1 MPEYYTTSDG
11 HTTIIDKGGEQIVK
25 NTYGFEIEFCTH
37 DNPVF
42 AFTHVEV
49 AKIPI
54 ILPNLESKDRIRNW
68 KIETDSGNVIELVTD
83 PTHFQTTADAYAAKA
98 LLVDFLVQSVTLH
111 AVPPDTID
119 AMTFLQWAITVVP
132 GLILI
137 AKGWYGG
144 NEATS
149 VTINKEDWD
158 QVGKQLT
165 QENVD
170 DGINIKAVLMR
181 HQLNQGTWSSYVD
194 STILC
199 RSEKDWGAA
208 YSSQVNMPM
217 TLQGYFLYVV
227 KKKLPNANLRVGK
240 VLAVNNIDDRSDS
253 KLEQQVT
260 NWFWM
265 NVITAVCNAYIS
277 KLYNGA
283 ADIRK
288 VDVSKLTLRQLK
300 IISFI
305 YVATHKILTGAL
317 GGLSEPNQ
325 LILQELAWSEQST
338 EAMIANSPYSYQQL
352 IQSRGIKTIKW
363 LEYHSSMKDLT
374 GLWFK
379 AALEA
384 VICDEV
390 LLYRNS
396 ADKVDL
402 SFYHGLANVMAEDK
416 GASWKS
422 ALEHYLADIKNE
434 KWDPLLDTR
443 NISVYDIENLDSP
456 ALVES
461 IAAVETALAEK
472 LFEIDPCIGF
482 VLPPDSARK
491 FLHYTEA
498 PPWEGRYDT
507 MVQAFER
514 EDIGWTYLI
523 EHRFN

>member
-1 MPEYYTTSDG
+1 MPEYFTTSDN

-37 DNPVF
+37 DSPVF

-54 ILPNLESKDRIRNW
+54 VLPNLAPSDRIRDW
-68 KIETDSGNVIELVTD
+68 KLETDSGNVLELVTD
-83 PTHFQTTADAYAAKA
+83 PTHFETTADAYAAKA
-98 LLVDFLVQSVTLH
+98 LLVDFLVQSVGLH
-111 AVPPDTID
+111 EVPPDTID
-119 AMTFLQWAITVVP
+119 AMTFLQWTTNAVP

-144 NEATS
+144 NETTS
-149 VTINKEDWD
+149 VAINKQDWD
-158 QVGKQLT
+158 QIGKQLT

-170 DGINIKAVLMR
+170 DGINIKAALLR
-181 HQLNQGTWSSYVD
+181 HQMNQGTWSSYVN

-227 KKKLPNANLRVGK
+227 KKKLPRADLRVGRI
-240 VLAVNNIDDRSDS
+240 LAINNIEDRSDS
-253 KLEQQVT
+253 KIEQQVT

-265 NVITAVCNAYIS
+265 NVITFVCNAYIS
-277 KLYNGA
+277 KLYNGI

-288 VDVSKLTLRQLK
+288 LDVSKLTLQELK
-300 IISFI
+300 TYSFI
-305 YVATHKILTGAL
+305 YVATQKILTGAL

-325 LILQELAWSEQST
+325 LILQQLAWSEQST
-338 EAMIANSPYSYQQL
+338 EAMIANSPQTYQEL
-352 IQSRGIKTIKW
+352 IESRGIKTIKW

-384 VICDEV
+384 LMCNEID
-390 LLYRNS
+390 LYHNS
-396 ADKVDL
+396 TGNFDL
-402 SFYHGLANVMAEDK
+402 RFYHGLAKVIAEDR
-416 GASWKS
+416 GASWKA
-422 ALEHYLADIKNE
+422 ALKHYLADIKNE
-434 KWDPLLDTR
+434 RWDPLLDTR
-443 NISVYDIENLDSP
+443 NVSVYDLENLDYRT
-456 ALVES
+456 LVES
-461 IAAVETALAEK
+461 ITVVEIALAEK
-472 LFEIDPCIGF
+472 LTEIDPRIGF
-482 VLPPDSARK
+482 VLPPISARE
-491 FLHYTEA
+491 FLHYKEA

-507 MVQAFER
+507 MVQAFRR